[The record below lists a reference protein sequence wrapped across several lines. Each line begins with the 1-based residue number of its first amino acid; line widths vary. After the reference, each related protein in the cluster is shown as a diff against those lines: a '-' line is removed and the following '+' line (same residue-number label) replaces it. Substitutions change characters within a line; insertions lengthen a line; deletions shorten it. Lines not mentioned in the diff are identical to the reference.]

1 MNLVYLRTFIKEKIE
16 QYPNLEDEILD
27 LFALCLDEIDEG
39 NSEINE
45 VQLCIND
52 INSLIEKNKIN

>member
-1 MNLVYLRTFIKEKIE
+1 MNLVYLRTFIKEKIF

-27 LFALCLDEIDEG
+27 LYALCLDEIDEG
-39 NSEINE
+39 NSENNE
-45 VQLCIND
+45 VELCIND

>member
-27 LFALCLDEIDEG
+27 LFSLCLDEIDEG